1 MEMEQY
7 IEQVM
12 GQMEEYIAQVNASM
26 VGSIELDLQKEK
38 MENTQRQIIE
48 SFYNVDSIYLV
59 NLIARINARISRLA
73 NESQKSFT
81 YAMKYDSNNSNID
94 KFNHELEKNAGIR
107 EVRTINIYSSFSSQ
121 ACYCLNSKLQLIKQ
135 QSAEIEQLR
144 NENFNLQGEVAF
156 SSADFGEN
164 PFASETA
171 TFIDVDG
178 TSKTEDE
185 IMPHHSKR

>member
-12 GQMEEYIAQVNASM
+12 GKMEEYIAQVNASM

-38 MENTQRQIIE
+38 MENTQKQIIE

-59 NLIARINARISRLA
+59 NLIARINARISSLA
-73 NESQKSFT
+73 NESQKSFSG
-81 YAMKYDSNNSNID
+81 AMNTNPESSNID
-94 KFNHELEKNAGIR
+94 KFNHELYNRAGKR
-107 EVRTINIYSSFSSQ
+107 EAMAINIYSSFSSQ
-121 ACYCLNSKLQLIKQ
+121 ACYSLNSKLQLMME
-135 QSAEIEQLR
+135 QSKEIEQLR
-144 NENFNLQGEVAF
+144 NENLNLQGEVAF
-156 SSADFGEN
+156 SSTDFGEN

-178 TSKTEDE
+178 TSKNEDE
-185 IMPHHSKR
+185 MMSHHSKR